1 MSSGEGPGSPS
12 ICHVTACML
21 CGEERLHDLHRGC
34 VCAAGPGAKGRSG
47 SKSTGKGRQA
57 KRAQVPN
64 SSQFDGPASPWQQE
78 KKQIG
83 RAEARGHM
91 EAKAC
96 GCAGFS
102 FDFVCGLD
110 GVTYANPCM
119 AQCGGTQVS
128 YTGPC
133 EATWS
138 AIPKSSTVKG
148 IADSNVISTGVGAGS
163 NSPGN
168 SPSSSSSS
176 STGSSPVGSSPVSSS
191 IVDEELYRDDV
202 LDQRTA
208 DLELRAGANGDYE
221 YYYDDGRAPVPAP
234 PRRQAPGAAP
244 APLPPGQPGP
254 ARIPTRPLP
263 PSDDDGESVWA
274 CARLTVLALALADSP
289 TRIRSV

>member
-1 MSSGEGPGSPS
+1 
-12 ICHVTACML
+12 ML
-21 CGEERLHDLHRGC
+21 CGEERLHDLHCCC

-47 SKSTGKGRQA
+47 SKSTGKGRQP
-57 KRAQVPN
+57 KRAPVPN
-64 SSQFDGPASPWQQE
+64 SSQFDGPANPWQQE

-102 FDFVCGLD
+102 FDFVCGFD

-119 AQCGGTQVS
+119 ARCGGTQVS

-163 NSPGN
+163 STSGSTGGSPGSSTGN
-168 SPSSSSSS
+168 SPSSSPSSGTGSGTGS
-176 STGSSPVGSSPVSSS
+176 STGGSPVSSS

-202 LDQRTA
+202 LDRRTA
-208 DLELRAGANGDYE
+208 DLELRAGVNGDYE

-254 ARIPTRPLP
+254 VRIPTQPLP
-263 PSDDDGESVWA
+263 PADDDGELVA
-274 CARLTVLALALADSP
+274 VGLC
-289 TRIRSV
+289 